1 MCTKPQNL
9 VRYNKSIKGKKT
21 EEMNMAKLT
30 RHEKKSIEM
39 SMAVPAERGPV
50 WNSRPAV
57 FADKRRTCFRRNGKM
72 ECLKALRG
80 KMDI

>member
-1 MCTKPQNL
+1 
-9 VRYNKSIKGKKT
+9 
-21 EEMNMAKLT
+21 MNMAKLT

>member
-1 MCTKPQNL
+1 
-9 VRYNKSIKGKKT
+9 
-21 EEMNMAKLT
+21 MAKLT

-57 FADKRRTCFRRNGKM
+57 FADKRRTRRNGKM